1 MYLEVKRCDNQG
13 FLKHISA
20 KEKKKRQMKQMWKN
34 LPKCLICVI
43 AVWMDV
49 HCPTHTAFVI
59 FENFHNKN
67 IS

>member
-34 LPKCLICVI
+34 LPNLCDSCV
-43 AVWMDV
+43 DV